1 VRGTGDPG
9 ESRRN
14 DREADRPR
22 AVRADRTGGP
32 RPGRGDRFRLFDAIH
47 ELDNG
52 LVVDENSEGNAGH
65 LVHAASLSQL
75 RRHIDVAGRTRRNHH
90 VLGRTSVTHE
100 ELDGFGRLAGAFFAE
115 LERKFR

>member
-1 VRGTGDPG
+1 VEQTYRVLSGLIALGVLVQAAAIAFG
-9 ESRRN
+9 W
-14 DREADRPR
+14 
-22 AVRADRTGGP
+22 
-32 RPGRGDRFRLFDAIH
+32 FDGIH

-100 ELDGFGRLAGAFFAE
+100 ELDGFGRLAGAFVAE